1 MYLDLSI
8 KTIFLLWRVKC
19 YNSEN
24 IVPYMHRLHECLYSF
39 HISLFSKSSYNWR
52 IGCLQPSARG
62 RRTFCIVY
70 LPKPLWPHMRIGQRK
85 PIIFPINGSDSS
97 GKLVRVWFIVWHLWL
112 SVITRLFC
120 THTVLWEETRGDNL
134 STWFVYWSVFL
145 LDQLLLQLLLLSVRF
160 LVNALHINL
169 SKHVR
174 SNYFCR
180 LKVLSKYRD

>member
-1 MYLDLSI
+1 MRILYHICIDYTNVYTHFIFPYSVKALIIGELDVCSLVHGDGAHFVLY
-8 KTIFLLWRVKC
+8 IFRSHCDRICESV
-19 YNSEN
+19 SEN
-24 IVPYMHRLHECLYSF
+24 QLSF
-39 HISLFSKSSYNWR
+39 R
-52 IGCLQPSARG
+52 
-62 RRTFCIVY
+62 
-70 LPKPLWPHMRIGQRK
+70 
-85 PIIFPINGSDSS
+85 INGSDSS